1 MSKAQAMLK
10 IIPLGG
16 LGEIGLNMMVFE
28 YGDTLFIVDCGL
40 MFPEDY
46 MLGVDYVIPDMS
58 YIQANR
64 SKVAAVVL
72 THAHEDHIGALPFL
86 LRIVNVPVFGTP
98 FTLGVVRNKLEEFG
112 LAQTARLHT
121 IKAGGRIKLGE
132 FELEFIRVRH
142 SVVDGVGLAIETP
155 LGVIIHTGDFKI
167 SHNNTDGMATDVNR
181 FAMYGD
187 KGTLALLSDSTNV
200 EKEGYTISAEQ
211 IGASLARV
219 TEGRKGRIII
229 ALFASN
235 ITRIQQIVNIARAR
249 QKKIVFNGRSIEV
262 AVRLAKELG
271 YIDIPPDMEL
281 DVDDIGYYPDDEI
294 ILVTTGSQGEPMSV
308 LARMAAGTHKHIKIR
323 KEDTVILSS
332 KFIPGNER
340 AIAGIINRLYRQG
353 ADVIYEKISD
363 IHVSGHGFQEELKLM
378 INLTKPRFFM
388 PVHGE
393 YRHLTLHSRLAQA
406 TGIPQE
412 RVLLAE
418 NGQVVVF
425 NRQGGRL
432 QERIATGRVL
442 IDGKGIGDV
451 GRSVLKERRN
461 LSEHGLVVVIMAL
474 DEDTGTI
481 VYGPEMF
488 SRGFVFEL
496 ETGHLL
502 DDAVCVVLEV
512 VEDVSPESPDRAE
525 KIRAKLKRVLKQYF
539 FFTIA
544 RRPMILPIII
554 EV

>member
-1 MSKAQAMLK
+1 MLK

-28 YGDTLFIVDCGL
+28 YRDTLFVVDCGL

-46 MLGVDYVIPDMS
+46 MLGVDFVTPDME
-58 YIQANR
+58 YIRANR
-64 SKVAAVVL
+64 DKVAAIVL

-86 LRIVNVPVFGTP
+86 LRIVNAPVFGTP

-112 LAQTARLHT
+112 LAQSARLHE
-121 IKAGGRIKLGE
+121 ILAGGRIKLGE
-132 FELEFIRVRH
+132 FQLEFIRVRH

-167 SHNNTDGMATDVNR
+167 SHSNRDGMATDVNR
-181 FAMYGD
+181 FAMYGQ

-200 EKEGYTISAEQ
+200 EKEGYTISAEA
-211 IGASLARV
+211 IGAALARV

-235 ITRIQQIVNIARAR
+235 ITRIQQIVNIAQSRG
-249 QKKIVFNGRSIEV
+249 KKIVFNGRSIEV
-262 AVRLAKELG
+262 SVKLAKELG
-271 YIDIPPDMEL
+271 YIQIPVGVEIDI
-281 DVDDIGYYPDDEI
+281 DDIGYYPDDEV

-323 KEDTVILSS
+323 KEDTIILSS

-340 AIAGIINRLYRQG
+340 AIAGIINRLYRLG
-353 ADVIYEKISD
+353 ADVIYEKISE
-363 IHVSGHGFQEELKLM
+363 IHVSGHAFREELKLM
-378 INLTKPRFFM
+378 INLTKPKHFI
-388 PVHGE
+388 PIHGE
-393 YRHLTLHSRLAQA
+393 YRHLTLHARLAQEI
-406 TGIPQE
+406 GIPPE
-412 RVLLAE
+412 RILLAE
-418 NGQVVVF
+418 NGQVIEF
-425 NRQGGRL
+425 NEKGGRL
-432 QERIATGRVL
+432 GQRVGTGRVL
-442 IDGKGIGDV
+442 IDGKGVGDV
-451 GRSVLKERRN
+451 GRSVLKERRT
-461 LSEHGLVVVIMAL
+461 LSEHGLVVVVMAL
-474 DEDTGTI
+474 DEDTGT
-481 VYGPEMF
+481 VVHGPEIF

-512 VEDVSPESPDRAE
+512 VEDIGPETRNRAAR
-525 KIRAKLKRVLKQYF
+525 IRSRLQTVLKQYF

-544 RRPMILPIII
+544 RRPVIVPIII

>member
-1 MSKAQAMLK
+1 MLK

-28 YGDTLFIVDCGL
+28 YRDTLFVVDCGL

-46 MLGVDYVIPDMS
+46 MLGVDFVIPDMD
-58 YIQANR
+58 YVRANQH
-64 SKVAAVVL
+64 KVAAIVL
-72 THAHEDHIGALPFL
+72 THAHEDHIGGLPFL
-86 LRIVNVPVFGTP
+86 LRIVNAPVFGTP

-112 LAQTARLHT
+112 LTQSAKLHE

-132 FELEFIRVRH
+132 FQLEFIRVRH

-167 SHNNTDGMATDVNR
+167 SHSNQDGMATDVNR
-181 FAMYGD
+181 FAMYGQ

-200 EKEGYTISAEQ
+200 EKEGYTISAEV
-211 IGASLARV
+211 IGAALARV

-235 ITRIQQIVNIARAR
+235 ITRIQQIVNIAEAR
-249 QKKIVFNGRSIEV
+249 GKKIVFNGRSIEISV
-262 AVRLAKELG
+262 KLAKELG
-271 YIDIPPDMEL
+271 YLKVPADLEIDI
-281 DVDDIGYYPDDEI
+281 DDIGYYPDDEV

-323 KEDTVILSS
+323 KEDTIVLSS

-340 AIAGIINRLYRQG
+340 AIAGIINRLYRLG

-363 IHVSGHGFQEELKLM
+363 IHVSGHAFREELKLM
-378 INLTKPRFFM
+378 INLTKPRFFI
-388 PVHGE
+388 PIHGE
-393 YRHLTLHSRLAQA
+393 YRHLTLHARLAQEV
-406 TGIPQE
+406 GIPPE
-412 RVLLAE
+412 RILLAE
-418 NGQVVVF
+418 NGQVVEF
-425 NRQGGRL
+425 EDREGRIRNRVG
-432 QERIATGRVL
+432 TGRVL
-442 IDGKGIGDV
+442 IDGKGVGDV
-451 GRSVLKERRN
+451 GRSVLRERRN
-461 LSEHGLVVVIMAL
+461 LSEHGLVVVAMAL
-474 DEDTGTI
+474 DEDTGTV
-481 VYGPEMF
+481 VYGPEIF

-512 VEDVSPESPDRAE
+512 VEDIGPETHNRVAR
-525 KIRAKLKRVLKQYF
+525 IRSRLQTVLKQYF

-544 RRPMILPIII
+544 RRPVIVPIII